1 MVTNKLGGVYV
12 ALWLFKDIFWCLQI
26 KPLAIAIAIPTLA
39 LSVFSLAVDK
49 ENRKENLVLTAWVAM
64 NGAWMMHELAE
75 WPFVLTFLPMSLGAF
90 FAISMIATRY
100 FK

>member
-26 KPLAIAIAIPTLA
+26 KTLALAIAVPTLV
-39 LSVFSLAVDK
+39 LSLFSLVADK
-49 ENRKENLVLTAWVAM
+49 ENRKENLVLTSWVAM
-64 NGAWMMHELAE
+64 NGAWMMHELSE
-75 WPFVLTFLPMSLGAF
+75 WPIALAFLPMSLGAF
-90 FAISMIATRY
+90 FAINMIATRY